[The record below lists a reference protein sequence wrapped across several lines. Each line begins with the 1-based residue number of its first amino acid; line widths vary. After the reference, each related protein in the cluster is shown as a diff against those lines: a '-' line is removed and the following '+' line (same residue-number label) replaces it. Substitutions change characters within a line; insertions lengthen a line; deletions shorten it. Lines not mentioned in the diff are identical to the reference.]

1 MALQLTD
8 LLVISRAGVLYKDA
22 ISAMYTLFGIVKGV
36 SGSCS
41 GKPAASEVIF
51 TAIAP
56 YAFTVVQG
64 NCSAKALTAATASTV
79 FQVKKNGTNM
89 MTFTFAAAGVTA
101 SNSAVSGGAIVVGD
115 VISVTAPASAD
126 ATLSD
131 ISFLVRD

>member
-22 ISAMYTLFGIVKGV
+22 ISAIYTLFGIVKGV

-41 GKPAASEVIF
+41 GRPEASEIIF

-56 YAFTVVQG
+56 YAFTVTQAD
-64 NCSAKALTAATASTV
+64 CSAKALTAATASSV
-79 FQVKKNGTNM
+79 FQVRKNGVNM
-89 MTFTFAAAGVTA
+89 MTFTFAAAGTTA
-101 SNSAVSGGAIVVGD
+101 SNSVVSGGTIAVGD
-115 VISVTAPASAD
+115 VISVTAPATQD

-131 ISFLVRD
+131 ISFLIVD